1 MTRIP
6 PGFRWV
12 TDHDF
17 LWVAAGEFLLAL
29 GVREKTVRPLGQL
42 RPIYE
47 KWEQAEKDLL
57 GPAAGATTG
66 VSLHLLDDRQRDGLD
81 DDIAHAL
88 AVLVPIAEETLHQ
101 LDRQRIRP
109 EILGYR
115 RESLDGALAD
125 LCAYTADEGWR
136 GKGEAAIEEH
146 LRWIESRHR
155 METPPAQAS
164 AGEVRRIVAILR
176 RMPRGTLRRITK
188 VTSTPALMALV
199 GSGLATVR
207 SSGMGSGGTQA
218 APGGDASAASA
229 ATAVGAGVGADGSLG
244 SSPPPAPSAA
254 SMHTS
259 SREPTYDH
267 RWSLIAK
274 MSLVGI
280 APTVIVAGLLVMGA
294 GMLMTGAVTAVVG
307 IVALVMLTVM
317 AFGGDSSASARQQAL
332 RSNTA
337 GGMLAAWGTWNF
349 GVGLLPLIYALVE
362 EGSVITAVLG
372 GILTVTGAVLGI
384 VGSVQRAIARRR
396 ADLSTEDYDIPVGM
410 VP

>member
-199 GSGLATVR
+199 GSGLAAVR
-207 SSGMGSGGTQA
+207 RS
-218 APGGDASAASA
+218 DI
-229 ATAVGAGVGADGSLG
+229 G

-280 APTVIVAGLLVMGA
+280 APTVVVAGLLVMGA

>member
-1 MTRIP
+1 MTYVP
-6 PGFRWV
+6 PGFACV
-12 TDHDF
+12 QDQDF

-29 GVREKTVRPLGQL
+29 GVREETVRPLGQL
-42 RPIYE
+42 RPLYE
-47 KWEQAEKDLL
+47 KWEQVEKKLL
-57 GPAAGATTG
+57 GPAAGASMG
-66 VSLHLLDDRQRDGLD
+66 VSLHLLDDRQRAELD
-81 DDIAHAL
+81 DDIARAL
-88 AVLVPIAEETLHQ
+88 AVLVPIAEEVLQQ

-125 LCAYTADEGWR
+125 LRAYAADEGWR
-136 GKGEAAIEEH
+136 GKDEAAIEEH

-155 METPPAQAS
+155 METPPAKAS
-164 AGEVRRIVAILR
+164 AGEARRIVAILR
-176 RMPRGTLRRITK
+176 RMPRRTLRRITK

-199 GSGLATVR
+199 GSGLAAVR
-207 SSGMGSGGTQA
+207 RS
-218 APGGDASAASA
+218 DI
-229 ATAVGAGVGADGSLG
+229 G
-244 SSPPPAPSAA
+244 SSPPPAPSAV

-259 SREPTYDH
+259 SRETTYDH
-267 RWSLIAK
+267 RWSLKAK

-280 APTVIVAGLLVMGA
+280 APTVVVAGLLVLGA

-332 RSNTA
+332 RSTTA

-349 GVGLLPLIYALVE
+349 GVGLFPLIYALVE

-372 GILTVTGAVLGI
+372 GILTVVGAVLGI
-384 VGSVQRAIARRR
+384 VGSVQRVIARRR
-396 ADLSTEDYDIPVGM
+396 AGLAEEDYDIPVGM

>member
-146 LRWIESRHR
+146 LRWIEARHR

-199 GSGLATVR
+199 GSGLAAVR
-207 SSGMGSGGTQA
+207 RS
-218 APGGDASAASA
+218 DI
-229 ATAVGAGVGADGSLG
+229 G

-280 APTVIVAGLLVMGA
+280 APTVVVAGLLVMGA

>member
-1 MTRIP
+1 MTYVP
-6 PGFRWV
+6 PGFAWV
-12 TDHDF
+12 QDRDF

-29 GVREKTVRPLGQL
+29 GVREETVRPLGQL
-42 RPIYE
+42 RPLYE
-47 KWEQAEKDLL
+47 KWEQVEKELL
-57 GPAAGATTG
+57 GPAAGASTG
-66 VSLHLLDDRQRDGLD
+66 VSLHPLDDRQRAELD
-81 DDIAHAL
+81 DDIARAL
-88 AVLVPIAEETLHQ
+88 AVLVPIAEEVLPQ
-101 LDRQRIRP
+101 LDKQRICP

-125 LCAYTADEGWR
+125 LRAYAADEGWR
-136 GKGEAAIEEH
+136 GKDEAAIEEH

-155 METPPAQAS
+155 METPPAKAS
-164 AGEVRRIVAILR
+164 AGEVRRIVTILR
-176 RMPRGTLRRITK
+176 RMPRRTLRRITK

-199 GSGLATVR
+199 GSGLAAVR
-207 SSGMGSGGTQA
+207 RSDIGG
-218 APGGDASAASA
+218 
-229 ATAVGAGVGADGSLG
+229 
-244 SSPPPAPSAA
+244 SPPPAPSAV

-259 SREPTYDH
+259 SRETTYDH

-280 APTVIVAGLLVMGA
+280 APTVVVAGLLVLGA

-332 RSNTA
+332 RSTTA

-349 GVGLLPLIYALVE
+349 GVGLFPLIYALVE

-372 GILTVTGAVLGI
+372 GILTVVGAVLGI
-384 VGSVQRAIARRR
+384 VGSVQRVIARRR
-396 ADLSTEDYDIPVGM
+396 AGLAEEDYDIPVGM